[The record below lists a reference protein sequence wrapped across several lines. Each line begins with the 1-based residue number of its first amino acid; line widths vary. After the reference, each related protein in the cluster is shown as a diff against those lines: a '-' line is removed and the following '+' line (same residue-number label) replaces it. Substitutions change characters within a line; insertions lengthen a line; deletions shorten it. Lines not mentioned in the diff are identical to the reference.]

1 MRDIGMFYR
10 LSDRC
15 YALPKMVS
23 FKTAE
28 AISGGSETL
37 F

>member
-1 MRDIGMFYR
+1 MRDIGIFYR
-10 LSDRC
+10 LSDKR

-23 FKTAE
+23 FGTAE
-28 AISGGSETL
+28 AISSSSETL